1 MAMLGAAHLNGV
13 GKRLLNSMPPMIP
26 CAQGSGYNLPRVAVS
41 QIKQGHGFTA
51 ANVHDENIRLKAQCT
66 ELKAQVSALK
76 LTLFEA
82 KAVSEDAE
90 GGLAKLK
97 AKRGP
102 KITLPSKIRAARM
115 AAAGAVLQLSTLIQ
129 GQDDLVLNAL
139 DLLKVAAAKE
149 PAILA
154 RLAAEGLLVER
165 LEVVADNRYTQ
176 HDCKRTRVAAV
187 VSTKNAFL
195 FQAGSRASH
204 DTLHQL
210 RRLGGKALIQTPEQL
225 QAWAAVHPDLP
236 AMKFVL
242 PGSSAV
248 WTPPS
253 ELLPKLF
260 ANPRFKAS
268 LRTTAPYDRLHF
280 ARKRLCWY
288 LVSAT
293 LCESPCVTANHVVC
307 RLVNNKLD
315 DTSTY
320 LKLFLFYFIRVTEQ
334 TSMARVVFLYFT
346 KRLDSLS
353 K

>member
-1 MAMLGAAHLNGV
+1 MAMLGAAAQLNGV

-26 CAQGSGYNLPRVAVS
+26 SSPASGYNSPRVQVT

-51 ANVHDENIRLKAQCT
+51 ANVHDENMRLKAQCKD
-66 ELKAQVSALK
+66 LQAQVSALK

-115 AAAGAVLQLSTLIQ
+115 AAAGAVLELSTLIQ
-129 GQDDLVLNAL
+129 GEDDLVLNAL

-149 PAILA
+149 PTILA

-165 LEVVADNRYTQ
+165 LEVVPDKRYTKQ
-176 HDCKRTRVAAV
+176 DNKRTRVAAV

-195 FQAGSRASH
+195 FQAGSRASN
-204 DTLHQL
+204 DTVHQL
-210 RRLGGKALIQTPEQL
+210 RTLGGKALIQTPEQL

-236 AMKFVL
+236 KMKFVI
-242 PGSSAV
+242 PGSSAIWV
-248 WTPPS
+248 PPS

-260 ANPRFKAS
+260 NNPKFMAS
-268 LRTTAPYDRLHF
+268 LKTTAPYARMYF
-280 ARKRLCWY
+280 CRKRFCWY
-288 LVSAT
+288 LVS
-293 LCESPCVTANHVVC
+293 PCLSEVVRAASCHLVC
-307 RLVNNKLD
+307 RTVNNKLNVSTNVI
-315 DTSTY
+315 TSARND
-320 LKLFLFYFIRVTEQ
+320 FEFIC
-334 TSMARVVFLYFT
+334 Y
-346 KRLDSLS
+346 
-353 K
+353 